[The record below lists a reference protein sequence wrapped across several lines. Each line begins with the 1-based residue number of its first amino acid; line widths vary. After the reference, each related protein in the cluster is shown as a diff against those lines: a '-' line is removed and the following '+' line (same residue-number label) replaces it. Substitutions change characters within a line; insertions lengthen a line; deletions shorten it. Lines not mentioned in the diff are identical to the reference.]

1 MLYRGC
7 HAARLIEASLIFV
20 AVQKKLIDREKPRSP
35 SWFFDCHRSRAPN
48 VKKATACEL
57 IELIGAKKGRNFKFN
72 LFL

>member
-1 MLYRGC
+1 MLCRCC
-7 HAARLIEASLIFV
+7 HAARQIEASLIFG

-48 VKKATACEL
+48 IKKVTAC
-57 IELIGAKKGRNFKFN
+57 ELIGAKKGRNFKLN

>member
-1 MLYRGC
+1 MMLYRCC

-35 SWFFDCHRSRAPN
+35 SWFFDCHRCQAPN
-48 VKKATACEL
+48 IKKATAS
-57 IELIGAKKGRNFKFN
+57 ELIGAKKGRNFKFN